1 MDYIPSPSRA
11 VRCLLESVDAHPAL
25 EAGFPPEGLLAPTER
40 ARWEQFKV
48 AKRRRDWLLGRWT
61 AKHLVQAHL
70 SELSGARTALDAI
83 VIAADEDGAPYAALV
98 EDDGL
103 RRLSFSLSISHA
115 GNLAFCALCDQPGMT
130 VGVDVERV
138 EAREPSF
145 AETFFTA
152 KEADA
157 GRTTPAESRDLFITA
172 IWSGKEA
179 ALKALRTGLRADTRR
194 VQCSVQRLER
204 PAEFWAPIT
213 ITLDAQLAPPGP
225 SSLTGWWRSIGE
237 HLLALALLSV
247 PRASQVVSSGSTFN
261 TQSTR

>member
-1 MDYIPSPSRA
+1 MDDIPSPSRA

-25 EAGFPPEGLLAPTER
+25 EAGFPPDGLLAPTER

-48 AKRRRDWLLGRWT
+48 AKRRRDWLIGRWT
-61 AKHLVQAHL
+61 AKHLVQEHL
-70 SELSGARTALDAI
+70 SELSGARAALDAI

-179 ALKALRTGLRADTRR
+179 ALKALRTGMRADTRR
-194 VQCSVQRLER
+194 VQCSIQRLER